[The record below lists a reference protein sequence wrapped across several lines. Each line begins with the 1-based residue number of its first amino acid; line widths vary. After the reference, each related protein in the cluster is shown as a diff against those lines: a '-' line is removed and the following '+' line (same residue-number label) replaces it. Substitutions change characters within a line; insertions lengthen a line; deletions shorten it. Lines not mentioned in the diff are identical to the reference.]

1 MFIPVSDDNPLR
13 FIRRPYVTYAIIL
26 ILLLFYAPILLNPD
40 GQLTKEFFYG
50 FGIIP
55 SVVFGYNSVATEYIN
70 IPHDMTVISYIFI
83 HANAAHIMGN
93 LAFMF
98 VFGDNIEDALG
109 HMRFALFFL
118 LTGIA
123 GGVCHMFMNPTSVIP
138 LVGASGA
145 VSGMVV
151 AYLFLFPFVK
161 TWGIVLSWLPLKIPT
176 FFFLLAWILYQI
188 IAVKFLSE
196 SNVGWWAH
204 LGGIF
209 SGMIL
214 VILLKRKEIKLFSRQ
229 LPVLKFPKHTI
240 TEELEGELTQRQD
253 KHLE

>member
-13 FIRRPYVTYAIIL
+13 FIHRPYVTYTIIIIL
-26 ILLLFYAPILLNPD
+26 LIFYAPILLKPEA
-40 GQLTKEFFYG
+40 QLTKELFYG

-55 SVVFGYNSVATEYIN
+55 SVILGHNSVATQYVN
-70 IPHDMTVISYIFI
+70 IPADMTVISYIFI
-83 HANAAHIMGN
+83 HANAAHIVGN
-93 LAFMF
+93 LAFIF

-109 HMRFALFFL
+109 HGRFALFFL
-118 LTGIA
+118 LTGA
-123 GGVCHMFMNPTSVIP
+123 SGGIFHIFMHPTSVIP

-151 AYLFLFPFVK
+151 AYLMLFPFVK
-161 TWGIVLSWLPLKIPT
+161 TWGIVLSWFPLRIPT
-176 FFFLLAWILYQI
+176 FFFLFAWILYQI

-214 VILLKRKEIKLFSRQ
+214 VILFKRKEIKLFSRQ
-229 LPVLKFPKHTI
+229 QPVLTFPEHVTS
-240 TEELEGELTQRQD
+240 EELEGELTQRQD